1 MAALPVEIL
10 QGVYLGILTGL
21 LPTLVAFSLG
31 FGFKYI
37 TGVSI
42 PGFGVVVLSLALAG
56 VNGGLLALTDQ
67 TITQSATGP
76 VIITAILVILMLS
89 LYAHAKGDALGAT
102 FPRRFTLSA
111 LRAQTLSNDVVE
123 FVGGRGQV
131 TLEIVGD
138 IADMEAYPPLPD
150 EIRTS
155 IKAETWKLPADL
167 GLEELEARF
176 RERLRTEFDLAD
188 AAVTIDAQGKATVAA
203 APPASALSKRIP
215 AGKRAVSVDALVP
228 TGLARGDIVTLHTDE
243 ATIQGTLVSARSSG
257 KSDPKPVATD
267 GGTAVE
273 PPQPSGGAPDATTTG
288 GDGRVTVAVSRSDAR
303 TLLTTTTAYVVVQP
317 RGTSR
322 EFELL
327 SLLRRSGKRFR
338 KFTLAA
344 GAPLVGET
352 VGSAGLRDTHGVGVL
367 AVRSDGTWRYVPTQ
381 EQPLAAG
388 DELFVVGPREGLDTV
403 AGVVS

>member
-1 MAALPVEIL
+1 MAALPAEIL

-76 VIITAILVILMLS
+76 VIITPILVILMLS

-150 EIRTS
+150 DIRAS
-155 IKAETWKLPADL
+155 IKTETWKLPADL
-167 GLEELEARF
+167 GLKELEARF

-203 APPASALSKRIP
+203 APPVSALSKRIP

-228 TGLARGDIVTLHTDE
+228 TGLARGDIVTLHTSE
-243 ATIQGTLVSARSSG
+243 AAIEGTLVSARSG
-257 KSDPKPVATD
+257 RKSDPKGHHGHV
-267 GGTAVE
+267 G
-273 PPQPSGGAPDATTTG
+273 
-288 GDGRVTVAVSRSDAR
+288 GRVAA
-303 TLLTTTTAYVVVQP
+303 
-317 RGTSR
+317 
-322 EFELL
+322 
-327 SLLRRSGKRFR
+327 RRSGGRFPR
-338 KFTLAA
+338 RDGRRGPQPGWDRAA
-344 GAPLVGET
+344 RPRYADARGR
-352 VGSAGLRDTHGVGVL
+352 RDTVHHRQARRG
-367 AVRSDGTWRYVPTQ
+367 P
-381 EQPLAAG
+381 AG
-388 DELFVVGPREGLDTV
+388 
-403 AGVVS
+403 

>member
-1 MAALPVEIL
+1 MAALPAEIL

-21 LPTLVAFSLG
+21 LPTLVAFRLG

-76 VIITAILVILMLS
+76 VIITPILVILMLS

-138 IADMEAYPPLPD
+138 IADMEAYPPLSD
-150 EIRTS
+150 DIRAS
-155 IKAETWKLPADL
+155 IKTETWKLPADL

-203 APPASALSKRIP
+203 APPVSAFSKRIP

-228 TGLARGDIVTLHTDE
+228 TGLARGDIVTLHTSE
-243 ATIQGTLVSARSSG
+243 AAIEGTLVSARSG
-257 KSDPKPVATD
+257 RKSDPEGSPRSRWR
-267 GGTAVE
+267 
-273 PPQPSGGAPDATTTG
+273 PS
-288 GDGRVTVAVSRSDAR
+288 
-303 TLLTTTTAYVVVQP
+303 
-317 RGTSR
+317 
-322 EFELL
+322 
-327 SLLRRSGKRFR
+327 RRS
-338 KFTLAA
+338 
-344 GAPLVGET
+344 
-352 VGSAGLRDTHGVGVL
+352 S
-367 AVRSDGTWRYVPTQ
+367 VRRSVPST
-381 EQPLAAG
+381 
-388 DELFVVGPREGLDTV
+388 
-403 AGVVS
+403 